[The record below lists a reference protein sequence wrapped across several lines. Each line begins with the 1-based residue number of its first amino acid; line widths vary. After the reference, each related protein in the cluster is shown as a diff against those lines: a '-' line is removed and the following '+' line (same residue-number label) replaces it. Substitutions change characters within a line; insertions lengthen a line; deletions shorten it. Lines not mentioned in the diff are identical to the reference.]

1 MRKLLVGTTNS
12 GKQREYRQLLSAL
25 PVELCFPDELGLLL
39 DVVEDGDSFLANARI
54 KAHAHTRATG
64 LWSLADDSGLEVDA
78 LDGAPGIHSA
88 RYAYG
93 ASSDSD
99 RYRVL
104 LRNMQG
110 VPVERRSA
118 RFRCALVLTGP
129 EGSEDAVEGTCE
141 GVILTGPRGSGGFGY
156 DPVFSVSELG
166 LTLAELSADEKN
178 RVSHRAR
185 AVAALMPVLVRR
197 LLEEG

>member
-1 MRKLLVGTTNS
+1 MRKLLVATTNA

-25 PVELCFPDELGLLL
+25 PIELCFPNDLGLRL
-39 DVVEDGDSFLANARI
+39 DVVEDGDSFLANALK
-54 KAHAHTRATG
+54 KACAHTLATG
-64 LWSLADDSGLEVDA
+64 MWSLADDSGLEVDA

-99 RYRVL
+99 RYQAL
-104 LRNMQG
+104 LRNLED
-110 VPVERRSA
+110 VPAERRSA

-129 EGSEDAVEGTCE
+129 QGSTDAVEGTCE

-156 DPVFSVSELG
+156 DPVFYLSQLG
-166 LTLAELSADEKN
+166 VTLAELPADEKN

-185 AVAALMPVLVRR
+185 AVAALMPTLARR